1 MVSREI
7 GYIEGLRRHVG
18 HAPVIMACA
27 GCAVMDDSG
36 RVLLQRRGDAEQ
48 TWGLPGGAMELG
60 ETLEQT
66 AVRETRE
73 ETGLDVRPQ
82 ELLGVYTGPL
92 HTYAN
97 GDVVQSVVV
106 MLIATQVGG
115 SLSVDGSETVQLDW
129 FDLDELPSPLFG
141 PHQPMLGD
149 LKDGRRG
156 RWV

>member
-1 MVSREI
+1 MVSRDS
-7 GYIEGLRRHVG
+7 GYVEGLRQHIG
-18 HAPVIMACA
+18 HAPVIMTCA
-27 GCAVMDDSG
+27 GCAVLDDSG
-36 RVLLQRRGDAEQ
+36 RVLLQRRADAHG

-60 ETLEQT
+60 ETLEEA

-73 ETGLDVRPQ
+73 ETGLDVRPD

-106 MLIATQVGG
+106 VLMAKQVGG
-115 SLSVDGSETVQLDW
+115 RLSVDGSETVDLGW
-129 FDLDELPSPLFG
+129 FDFEDLPTPIFG
-141 PHQPMLGD
+141 PHEPMLQD
-149 LKDGRRG
+149 LQDGYRG